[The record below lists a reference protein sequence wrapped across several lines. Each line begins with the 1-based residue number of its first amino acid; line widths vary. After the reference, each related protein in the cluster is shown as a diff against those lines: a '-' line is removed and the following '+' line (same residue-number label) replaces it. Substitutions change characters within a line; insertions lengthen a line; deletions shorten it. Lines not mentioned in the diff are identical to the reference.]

1 MCKQI
6 IRKQGNKLFPQTTAK
21 DVFMDDNLDT
31 SLNNYLAEIGMFIIN
46 PEDIV
51 TSRVN
56 LATSWIEG
64 YGINIEQLIVEQNS
78 NYNITDY
85 IPITEGGI
93 FSIEYMQSRI
103 PEAVI
108 LCFDRNHNGV
118 YAYKDETKTMVDGR
132 VLTTFSTVNDYV
144 ILKNEYVKTYS
155 IAYMKIA
162 VPSSY
167 NYNNVGIY
175 KFSRANIVDEKRDA
189 FETISNGGNIIKM
202 SWFNRKSM
210 NDSTILSYMYS
221 LSSIGATLYLD
232 TGDITLT
239 TIFDTA
245 VDGLGK
251 SISIIGKNTKIYTS
265 NNYSSPYVI
274 NYIQSYMNKNVS
286 MYNEQGDVFEI
297 KPIISGIIF
306 ECNDKCGGIYSTWS
320 RGLLLENLFVHNAST
335 YGIKLD
341 TSSKSGYEYF
351 VNECRFVYDLYKTRN
366 NIAIGGSAGD
376 SKVTNVVVIGYNR
389 AVYLPN
395 ALLFQNIHGWIGF
408 NYEYQ
413 LNNSIF
419 LEANNA
425 MIIGCYADTYEKGF
439 KVLSGTI
446 ICCRIYSNSAFSLT
460 PPVNE
465 ISQNVNVFGNSF

>member
-1 MCKQI
+1 MAKQI

-21 DVFMDDNLDT
+21 DVFMDDELGI
-31 SLNNYLAEIGMFIIN
+31 SLNNYLANIGMFMIN

-51 TSRVN
+51 TSRTN

-64 YGINIEQLIVEQNS
+64 YGVNIENLTVEQNS

-93 FSIEYMQSRI
+93 FSIEYTQSRI
-103 PEAVI
+103 SEAVI
-108 LCFDRNHNGV
+108 LCFDRNYNGV
-118 YAYKDETKTMVDGR
+118 YTYKDETKTMADGR
-132 VLTTFSTVNDYV
+132 VLTTFSTVNNYV

-162 VPSSY
+162 IPSKY
-167 NYNNVGIY
+167 NYNNIGIY
-175 KFSRANIVDEKRDA
+175 KFSRASIVDEKKDA
-189 FETISNGGNIIKM
+189 FDAISHGGKVIRM
-202 SWFNRKSM
+202 SWFNRQSM
-210 NDSTILSYMYS
+210 DDSVILSYMYS
-221 LSSIGATLYLD
+221 LSAIGATLYLD
-232 TGDITLT
+232 AGDITLT
-239 TIFDTA
+239 TIFDA
-245 VDGLGK
+245 AIDGLGK
-251 SISIIGKNTKIYTS
+251 SISIIGKNTKIYVTG
-265 NNYSSPYVI
+265 NYSSPYII
-274 NYIQSYMNKNVS
+274 NYIQSYMNKNVHI
-286 MYNEQGDVFEI
+286 YDEQGDVFEI

-306 ECNDKCGGIYSTWS
+306 ECNDKCGGLYSTWS

-341 TSSKSGYEYF
+341 TSSRSGYEYL

-376 SKVTNVVVIGYNR
+376 SEVINVVVIGYNR
-389 AVYLPN
+389 AIYLPN

-425 MIIGCYADTYEKGF
+425 MVIGCYADTYEKGF
-439 KVLSGTI
+439 KISNGTVT
-446 ICCRIYSNSAFSLT
+446 CCRIFSNSAFYLS

-465 ISQNVNVFGNSF
+465 ISQDVKVFGNNF